1 MNMFKT
7 SLQNINVYEDCI
19 MFCNI
24 LCMYKIAEYNC
35 IENDIETY
43 LFEYCD
49 YENLIMQFCFL
60 L

>member
-1 MNMFKT
+1 
-7 SLQNINVYEDCI
+7 

-24 LCMYKIAEYNC
+24 LCMYKIAENNC
-35 IENDIETY
+35 MENDIKTY